1 MTDKNPIEDI
11 QETPADD
18 PRERSD
24 WTDHPGTD
32 EPWKQ
37 PAHNVQ
43 DPAAPQ
49 TPKPDLEKW
58 RETNT
63 H

>member
-1 MTDKNPIEDI
+1 MSQKTPKEDLR
-11 QETPADD
+11 Q
-18 PRERSD
+18 RSD
-24 WTDHPGTD
+24 GKPYKGTG

-43 DPAAPQ
+43 DPVAPDM
-49 TPKPDLEKW
+49 PKPDLEKW
-58 RETNT
+58 EETSS

>member
-1 MTDKNPIEDI
+1 MSEDRK
-11 QETPADD
+11 ED
-18 PRERSD
+18 PRQRTD
-24 WTDHPGTD
+24 WKPDPGTR

-43 DPAAPQ
+43 DPAAPD

-58 RETNT
+58 GETKT

>member
-1 MTDKNPIEDI
+1 MTK
-11 QETPADD
+11 ETPHDD
-18 PRERSD
+18 PRQRSD
-24 WTDHPGTD
+24 WKNDSGTD

-43 DPAAPQ
+43 DPAAPD

-58 RETNT
+58 GETNT